1 MKKFLTLM
9 AFLLIVLLVILEIV
23 LPRTVENILQ
33 EQIIKSTAAQEVD
46 IDLSSSP
53 NAKIALGEIDKVHAA
68 ANSGRLGEIDFT
80 NLSLDGEKIKID
92 IREILFPSAELSD
105 KERTDKILKS
115 VDKLELHGVIGA
127 EDLKSFIA
135 KKVDKLEN
143 AEIKITPQEI
153 TATGQI
159 KILGRTADVDVAGIF
174 IVDSGDIYF
183 RATHLNVKN
192 ALLRHVNLDRF
203 LGELKIV
210 DSKNLPLNLKFDE
223 VELRDG
229 EILLT
234 AKNSAKE

>member
-9 AFLLIVLLVILEIV
+9 SFLLIVLLILSEIV

-33 EQIIKSTAAQEVD
+33 EQITKSTAAQAVD

-68 ANSGRLGEIDFT
+68 ANSGRLGEIDFQ
-80 NLSLDGEKIKID
+80 NLSLDGEKIQLD
-92 IREILFPSAELSD
+92 IRELLFANEVNP
-105 KERTDKILKS
+105 DKILKS
-115 VDKLELHGVIGA
+115 VGKLELHGIIGE
-127 EDLKSFIA
+127 EDLKAFIA
-135 KKVDKLEN
+135 RKVDKLEN
-143 AEIKITPQEI
+143 AEIKIKPEEVS
-153 TATGQI
+153 ATGQI
-159 KILGRTADVDVAGIF
+159 KIMGRTADIDVAGIF
-174 IVDSGDIYF
+174 IVDGGDIYF

-210 DSKNLPLNLKFDE
+210 DSSNLPLNLKFDT

-234 AKNSAKE
+234 AIKN

>member
-1 MKKFLTLM
+1 MKKFLTLIT
-9 AFLLIVLLVILEIV
+9 FLAIVLLILLEFV

-46 IDLSSSP
+46 LDLSSSP

-68 ANSGRLGEIDFT
+68 ANSGRLGDIDFT

-92 IREILFPSAELSD
+92 MQEILFPSDDL
-105 KERTDKILKS
+105 KGNERTEKIFKS
-115 VDKLELHGVIGA
+115 VGKLELHGVIGE
-127 EDLKSFIA
+127 EDLKSFVA

-143 AEIKITPQEI
+143 AEIKIKSDEV
-153 TATGQI
+153 TAKGQI
-159 KILGRTADVDVAGIF
+159 KILGRTADVDLAGIF
-174 IVDSGDIYF
+174 IVDGGDVYF

-192 ALLRHVNLDRF
+192 ALLRHVNLDSF

-210 DSKNLPLNLKFDE
+210 DSSNLPLNLKFDT

-234 AKNSAKE
+234 AIKN

>member
-1 MKKFLTLM
+1 MKKFLTLIT
-9 AFLLIVLLVILEIV
+9 FLAIVLLILLEFV

-46 IDLSSSP
+46 LDLSSSP

-68 ANSGRLGEIDFT
+68 ANSGRLGDIDFT

-92 IREILFPSAELSD
+92 MQEILFPSDDL
-105 KERTDKILKS
+105 KGNERTEKIFKS
-115 VDKLELHGVIGA
+115 VEKLELHGVIGE
-127 EDLKSFIA
+127 EDLKSFVA

-143 AEIKITPQEI
+143 AEIKIKSDEV
-153 TATGQI
+153 TAKGQI
-159 KILGRTADVDVAGIF
+159 KILGRTADVDLAGIF
-174 IVDSGDIYF
+174 IVDGGDVYF

-192 ALLRHVNLDRF
+192 ALLRHVNLDSF

-210 DSKNLPLNLKFDE
+210 DSQNLPLNLKFDT

-234 AKNSAKE
+234 AIKN

>member
-9 AFLLIVLLVILEIV
+9 AFLLIVLLILSEIV

-33 EQIIKSTAAQEVD
+33 EQITKSTAAQAVD

-68 ANSGRLGEIDFT
+68 ANSGRLGEIDFQ
-80 NLSLDGEKIKID
+80 NLSLDGEKIQLD
-92 IREILFPSAELSD
+92 IRELLFANEVNP
-105 KERTDKILKS
+105 DKILKS
-115 VDKLELHGVIGA
+115 VGKLELHGIIGE
-127 EDLKSFIA
+127 EDLKAFIA
-135 KKVDKLEN
+135 RKVDKLEN
-143 AEIKITPQEI
+143 AEIKIKPEEVS
-153 TATGQI
+153 ATGQI
-159 KILGRTADVDVAGIF
+159 KIMGRTADIDVAGIF
-174 IVDSGDIYF
+174 IVDGGDIYF

-210 DSKNLPLNLKFDE
+210 DSSNLPLNLKFDT

-234 AKNSAKE
+234 AIKN